1 MTEPAP
7 YEETRDWISANWDDS
22 LTLRE
27 WWSRMLA
34 ARLSFPRWPVEWFGR
49 ACTQSEQNAI
59 SRAFGDADVLG
70 APSGL
75 GVLMGAPVTMA
86 HGTQEQKERWL
97 PSLADGTEGWCQLFS
112 EPGAGSD
119 LASASCRAERDG
131 DEWVINGQKIWT
143 SGALHSSRGMLVA
156 RSDFDQPKHK
166 GLTYFIIDLEQPG
179 VEIRPIKQMNGKS
192 HFNEVFFTDA
202 RVSDAD
208 RIGDVNNGWAV
219 TTATLG
225 FERSGLSEGAGGGIR
240 VSAGKQAGL
249 LDREIGELVRRS
261 RETKSHPDEH
271 GGLLSTLRG
280 LVPGEG
286 TTDVRR
292 HRMIDL
298 HMSEAVADMTRLRV
312 SAAARAGRV
321 PGAEAST
328 MKLHW
333 TNGLRISR
341 DLGMELL
348 GADGMLEGQDQPA
361 EGTVQHF
368 FLSMPSASIAGGS
381 DEVQHNIIGE
391 RSLGLPKDVQPDPN
405 TPFRDIPRN

>member
-1 MTEPAP
+1 M
-7 YEETRDWISANWDDS
+7 YDETRDWINANWAEAI
-22 LTLRE
+22 TLRE
-27 WWSRMLA
+27 WWARMLG
-34 ARLSFPRWPVEWFGR
+34 ARLSFPRWPSEWFGR
-49 ACTQSEQNAI
+49 DCSQRDQNEIA
-59 SRAFGDADVLG
+59 RAFGDAGVLS
-70 APSGL
+70 APTGL
-75 GVLMGAPVTMA
+75 GVLMGAPVTMTY
-86 HGTQEQKERWL
+86 GTQEQKQRWL

-119 LASASCRAERDG
+119 LASVSCRAERDG

-166 GLTYFIIDLEQPG
+166 GMTYFIIDLEQPG
-179 VEIRPIKQMNGKS
+179 VEIRPIKQMNGMA

-208 RIGDVNNGWAV
+208 RVGDVNNGWAV

-249 LDREIGELVRRS
+249 LDRQVGDLVRAS
-261 RETKSHPDEH
+261 KAAKAHPDEH
-271 GGLLSTLRG
+271 GGLLSTLQSVKTSSELTPVQRQRM
-280 LVPGEG
+280 
-286 TTDVRR
+286 VR
-292 HRMIDL
+292 L
-298 HMSEAVADMTRLRV
+298 HINERIAEMTRLRI
-312 SAAARAGRV
+312 SAAAKAGRS

-333 TNGLRISR
+333 TNGLKISR
-341 DLGMELL
+341 DLGTELL
-348 GADGMLEGQDQPA
+348 GANGMLTGKDQPA
-361 EGTVQHF
+361 EGTIQHF

-391 RSLGLPKDVQPDPN
+391 RALGLPKDAQPDPN

>member
-1 MTEPAP
+1 MPPVSYDEA
-7 YEETRDWISANWDDS
+7 RDWIAANWDDS
-22 LTLRE
+22 IALRE
-27 WWSRMLA
+27 WWSRMLG

-49 ACTQSEQNAI
+49 DCSQSDQNAI
-59 SRAFGDADVLG
+59 ARAFGDAGVLS
-70 APSGL
+70 APTGL
-75 GVLMGAPVTMA
+75 GVLMGAPVTMTY
-86 HGTQEQKERWL
+86 GTQDQKQRWL

-143 SGALHSSRGMLVA
+143 SGALHSTRGMLVA
-156 RSDFDQPKHK
+156 RTDFDQPKHK
-166 GLTYFIIDLEQPG
+166 GMTYFIIDLEQPG
-179 VEIRPIKQMNGKS
+179 VEIRPIKQMNGMS

-208 RIGDVNNGWAV
+208 RVGDVNNGWAV

-249 LDREIGELVRRS
+249 LDREVGGLVRAAKS
-261 RETKSHPDEH
+261 NKSHPDEH
-271 GGLLSTLRG
+271 GGLSDTLLSVAHGAG
-280 LVPGEG
+280 L
-286 TTDVRR
+286 TATQR
-292 HRMIDL
+292 HTMIDL
-298 HMSEAVADMTRLRV
+298 VMNEKVAEMTRLRA
-312 SAAARAGRV
+312 SAAAKAGRA

-333 TNGLRISR
+333 TNGLKVSR

-348 GADGMLEGQDQPA
+348 GADGMLVGNDQPA
-361 EGTVQHF
+361 EGTIQHF

-391 RSLGLPKDVQPDPN
+391 RALGLPKDVQPDPN